1 MPYIYVEDVPEGT
14 EAADVVSR
22 EDYDG
27 VVQERDQYASQRD
40 EALGQIEEHD
50 KAKRAAESKYADLI
64 LGMGKNQPE
73 PNQTKKQAKVEPI
86 TSASLFKEVQ

>member
-1 MPYIYVEDVPEGT
+1 MPYIFVDELPEGT
-14 EAADVVSR
+14 EEANVVSR

-27 VVQERDQYASQRD
+27 VVQERDQYATQRD

-73 PNQTKKQAKVEPI
+73 PNQTKKEIVEPI